1 MFKKIFGTV
10 GNEALLKSFLNAILS
25 DKDLPLIE
33 EITILENRE
42 LVREFNEDKLG
53 IIDVHA
59 KTIEG
64 EVINIEVQMWNEYNQ
79 EDLIALPVEDSYEL
93 RYVAQVT
100 HFIQLPA
107 FRKKHEKN
115 FKTHDLERWL
125 TFLTQEIEEKEWE
138 ELVLMDKDISKA
150 YDQIKYL
157 LSDEEIVQIA
167 EARERLTVPF
177 RVLVRKES
185 NRVLN
190 KESLRLQRK

>member
-1 MFKKIFGTV
+1 M
-10 GNEALLKSFLNAILS
+10 
-25 DKDLPLIE
+25 
-33 EITILENRE
+33 
-42 LVREFNEDKLG
+42 
-53 IIDVHA
+53 
-59 KTIEG
+59 
-64 EVINIEVQMWNEYNQ
+64 
-79 EDLIALPVEDSYEL
+79 
-93 RYVAQVT
+93 T

-167 EARERLTVPF
+167 EARERQLLDYNSALEGAREKGIEQGLEQGILKVAKKMIPMFSDEEIIEATDLDINVIKE
-177 RVLVRKES
+177 LRKE
-185 NRVLN
+185 L
-190 KESLRLQRK
+190 E